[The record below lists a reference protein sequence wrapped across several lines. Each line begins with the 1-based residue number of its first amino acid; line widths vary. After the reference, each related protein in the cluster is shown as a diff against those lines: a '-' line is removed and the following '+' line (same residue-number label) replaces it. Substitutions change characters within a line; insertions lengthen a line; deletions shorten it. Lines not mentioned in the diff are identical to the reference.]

1 MAVTRSR
8 FTLILL
14 TDPGAPARQV
24 HVPRS
29 WPLLAGLFSV
39 LSLTGSLLAG
49 REARAWF
56 EPELEVPGLVAES
69 VPFEPELFDE
79 PATLQLDEPATLQ
92 PTRISPRV
100 LGLAAEVTPTA
111 PTPEQLG
118 AVSVPAPQ
126 ARPMPELALPSF
138 LPREPAQAGKPL
150 LSGKLLR
157 LYDVNGG
164 RSLRVT
170 PFKEDGVPDPE
181 AFAQLRSFMRCRRS
195 GHELDMDPR
204 LIAVLS
210 RISQHFGD
218 AVIEIISG
226 HRKPDGK
233 VTSETSQH
241 AFGTAADIRI
251 AGVSVETLKDAAKA
265 LGARGVGVYTKSR
278 FVHVDVRQKPYYWR
292 DDKGDEGGATAGS
305 GALAAMVP

>member
-1 MAVTRSR
+1 M
-8 FTLILL
+8 
-14 TDPGAPARQV
+14 
-24 HVPRS
+24 
-29 WPLLAGLFSV
+29 FSV
-39 LSLTGSLLAG
+39 LSLAGSLLAG

-69 VPFEPELFDE
+69 VPFEPEPFDE
-79 PATLQLDEPATLQ
+79 PETLQ

-100 LGLAAEVTPTA
+100 LGLAAEVVPTTQA
-111 PTPEQLG
+111 TAELG

-126 ARPMPELALPSF
+126 PKHVPELALPSF

-170 PFKEDGVPDPE
+170 PFKEDGVPDPD

-218 AVIEIISG
+218 AVLEVISG

-278 FVHVDVRQKPYYWR
+278 FVHVDVRKKPYYWR
-292 DDKGDEGGATAGS
+292 DDKGDEAGAPTAS
-305 GALAAMVP
+305 GALAAIVP

>member
-1 MAVTRSR
+1 VAETRSR

-24 HVPRS
+24 HLPRAF
-29 WPLLAGLFSV
+29 PLLAGLFSI

-79 PATLQLDEPATLQ
+79 PQTLQ
-92 PTRISPRV
+92 PTRITPRV
-100 LGLAAEVTPTA
+100 LGLAAEIVPTA
-111 PTPEQLG
+111 QAPSPAELG
-118 AVSVPAPQ
+118 AVSAPASRQ
-126 ARPMPELALPSF
+126 RPELALPSF
-138 LPREPAQAGKPL
+138 LPRGPAQGGKPL
-150 LSGKLLR
+150 ISGKLLR
-157 LYDVNGG
+157 LYDVNGA

-170 PFKEDGVPDPE
+170 PFNEDGLPDPD
-181 AFAQLRSFMRCRRS
+181 AFAKLRTFMRCRRS
-195 GHELDMDPR
+195 GHQLDMDPR

-251 AGVSVETLKDAAKA
+251 AGVSLEALKDAAKG
-265 LGARGVGVYTKSR
+265 LGARGIGVYTKSR

-292 DDKGDEGGATAGS
+292 DDNGDEAGAAA
-305 GALAAMVP
+305 GALAAIVP